1 MCRLASTL
9 LSMTAPLVLGFGGLA
24 AQPAN
29 PQPGGDLGWAP
40 IEIGARIGFDSDG
53 FTDAFLLGA
62 QLRVPVWPSG
72 YVEIVPNGSVMFLRG
87 LKEYQFAP
95 DAVVVTG
102 GRRGGLYL
110 GGGPVWLNSIFEGP
124 DRSTEA
130 GWSFVVGL
138 RTSGAFGAPF
148 GTQIQLRQ
156 SYVADLRRRR
166 VLSLGINFPLWG
178 RRSPTRT
185 R

>member
-1 MCRLASTL
+1 MHRPASNL
-9 LSMTAPLVLGFGGLA
+9 LCMTALAALVPGHVLGQAPG
-24 AQPAN
+24 
-29 PQPGGDLGWAP
+29 PQPGGATGWP
-40 IEIGARIGFDSDG
+40 PVEIGAHIGFDSDG
-53 FTDAFLLGA
+53 FTDAFVLGG

-72 YVEIVPNGSVMFLRG
+72 HVEVAPSGSITFLTG

-95 DAVVVTG
+95 DVVFVTG

-110 GGGPVWLNSIFEGP
+110 GGGPVWLNSIFDGP
-124 DRSTEA
+124 DRATEL

-138 RTSGAFGAPF
+138 RSSGVLGAPF
-148 GTQIQLRQ
+148 GAQIQLRQ

-166 VLSLGINFPLWG
+166 VLSLGVNFPLWG
-178 RRSPTRT
+178 RRGSGRI